1 MRAVLIL
8 LLLWVAGCAR
18 MPLEEARGTPV
29 EAVARGGFA
38 RLSLGGVPV
47 GSAVAIAPDR
57 LVTNAHVVP
66 DDIDLVEFRRG
77 DGGAEGA
84 ARVVARSGRMDLVVL
99 AVPAVFEP
107 APLGGPVRAGDRVW
121 AAGAPAAGAAVSEG
135 VVLRPRV
142 RLVGHG
148 PGFTAR
154 LGALLG
160 YSGGPAV
167 DSEGRLVGIVTA
179 LPRAGAAPVLAAL
192 TGMDVA
198 GMMGGEREVFL
209 LGVGEVM
216 GEVGAQ
222 GYAALMREPVGSA
235 VDRGR

>member
-1 MRAVLIL
+1 MRAALIL
-8 LLLWVAGCAR
+8 LILSLAACAR

-29 EAVARGGFA
+29 EAVARTGFA
-38 RLSLGGVPV
+38 RLGLGGVPV
-47 GSAVAIAPDR
+47 GSAVAVAPDR
-57 LVTNAHVVP
+57 LITNAHVVP
-66 DDIDLVEFRRG
+66 ENTDSLIFRRG
-77 DGGAEGA
+77 DGGAAGE
-84 ARVVARSGRMDLVVL
+84 ARVLARSARMDLVVL

-107 APLGGPVRAGDRVW
+107 VSLGGPVRAGDRVW

-142 RLVGHG
+142 RLAGHG

-167 DSEGRLVGIVTA
+167 DAAGRLVGIVTA
-179 LPRAGAAPVLAAL
+179 LPQAGAAPLLAAL
-192 TGMDVA
+192 TGVDVE
-198 GMMGGEREVFL
+198 GMTSPGREVFL

-216 GEVGAQ
+216 REVERVSEEG
-222 GYAALMREPVGSA
+222 RE
-235 VDRGR
+235 R

>member
-1 MRAVLIL
+1 MRAALIL
-8 LLLWVAGCAR
+8 LILSLAGCAR

-38 RLSLGGVPV
+38 RLSLGGMPV
-47 GSAVAIAPDR
+47 GSAVAVAPDR
-57 LVTNAHVVP
+57 LLTNTHVVP
-66 DDIDLVEFRRG
+66 EGVEMVVFRRG

-84 ARVVARSGRMDLVVL
+84 ARVVARSARMDLVVL

-107 APLGGPVRAGDRVW
+107 VPLGGPVWAGDRVW
-121 AAGAPAAGAAVSEG
+121 AAGTPAAGPAVSAGE
-135 VVLRPRV
+135 VLRPRV

-167 DSEGRLVGIVTA
+167 DAAGRLVGIVTA
-179 LPRAGAAPVLAAL
+179 LPQAGAAPLLAAL
-192 TGMDVA
+192 TGVDVA
-198 GMMGGEREVFL
+198 GMMGPGREVFL

-216 GEVGAQ
+216 GEVAG
-222 GYAALMREPVGSA
+222 LEVR
-235 VDRGR
+235 

>member
-1 MRAVLIL
+1 MRAALIL
-8 LLLWVAGCAR
+8 LLLSFAGCAR

-29 EAVARGGFA
+29 EAVARAGFA

-47 GSAVAIAPDR
+47 GSAVAVAPDR
-57 LVTNAHVVP
+57 LLTNAHVVP
-66 DDIDLVEFRRG
+66 EGVEIVGFRRG

-107 APLGGPVRAGDRVW
+107 VSPGGTVRAGDRVW
-121 AAGAPAAGAAVSEG
+121 AAGAPAAGAAVSDG

-167 DSEGRLVGIVTA
+167 DAEGRLVGIVTA
-179 LPRAGAAPVLAAL
+179 LPQAGAAPLLAAL
-192 TGMDVA
+192 AGVDVA
-198 GMMGGEREVFL
+198 GIANPGREVFV

-216 GEVGAQ
+216 GEVGR
-222 GYAALMREPVGSA
+222 LEESLR
-235 VDRGR
+235 